1 MRSVVAAFK
10 CPDPRRWPADAVENF
25 RRLTE
30 PRFLMDM
37 FAFRHSD
44 QTGSFYMEDALSAL
58 QLLPIRRD
66 EWSTQLGYPCFS
78 FEWGKLSGYT
88 QKLQAAG
95 YRVLI
100 MEKAAQADDPKKSGK
115 VVTITSARNALTR
128 RHQKWA

>member
-1 MRSVVAAFK
+1 VRSFAAAFK
-10 CPDPRRWPADAVENF
+10 FPDPRTWPADAVGNF
-25 RRLTE
+25 RLVTE

-44 QTGSFYMEDALSAL
+44 QTGSFYMEDAVSCL

-66 EWSTQLGYPCFS
+66 EWSTELGYPSFT

-95 YRVLI
+95 YCVLI
-100 MEKAAQADDPKKSGK
+100 MEKAAQGNLKKSGK
-115 VVTITSARNALTR
+115 VVSISTARNSHGQR
-128 RHQKWA
+128 RHKWA